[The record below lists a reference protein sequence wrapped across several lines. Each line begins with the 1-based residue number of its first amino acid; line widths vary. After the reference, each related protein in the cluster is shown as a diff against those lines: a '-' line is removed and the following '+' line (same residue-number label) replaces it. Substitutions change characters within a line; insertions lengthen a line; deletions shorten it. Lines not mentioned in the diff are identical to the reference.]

1 MNQKNL
7 LRTVIL
13 SRKIQRANNVCKV
26 TQKLYILLLKKVN
39 FEHHL
44 LHIICNCFRNH
55 CLHMVLRDLGRNSFF
70 FGKRFDWLDRYPLM
84 QGCLVCGIAL
94 ISSKLFFWEK
104 KLRISSTCILCIVF
118 VWMNQKNGTNS
129 QCLSQSKRSC
139 SDLYSYWLKKIA

>member
-55 CLHMVLRDLGRNSFF
+55 CLHMVLRGPGRGLIDLTE
-70 FGKRFDWLDRYPLM
+70 YPLI
-84 QGCLVCGIAL
+84 QECLVCSITL
-94 ISSKLFFWEK
+94 TSSKVFFWEK
-104 KLRISSTCILCIVF
+104 KSRISSTCILCIVF

-139 SDLYSYWLKKIA
+139 SDLCSYCWKK

>member
-55 CLHMVLRDLGRNSFF
+55 CLHMVLRDPGRNSFF
-70 FGKRFDWLDRYPLM
+70 FLQKGLIDLTEYPLI
-84 QGCLVCGIAL
+84 QECLVCSITL
-94 ISSKLFFWEK
+94 TSSKVFFWEK
-104 KLRISSTCILCIVF
+104 KSRISSTWLLCIVF
-118 VWMNQKNGTNS
+118 VWMNQKMGPTFNIF
-129 QCLSQSKRSC
+129 LSPK
-139 SDLYSYWLKKIA
+139 DLAQTSTVIGWKN